1 VPLRPR
7 ESRFV
12 ADYDWKLLGSWS
24 RLALANAR
32 SDRIL
37 ANPATQKR
45 GFDRQIAFR
54 IRHRYRFPWNWLP
67 MHRRTILQTGL
78 GLAIGAPLLA
88 AMKPN
93 DFDAAADVLTRVTDA
108 GQVEA
113 AAMYVRHGESVLSR
127 SFGAAPREDAIFLL
141 ASISKPMSVA
151 AVMTLYEQKRFQLDD
166 PVHRFLPEFSGDARD
181 RVTMRH
187 LLTHVSGLPDQLPE
201 NTALRSR
208 HAELDEFVERAMK
221 TPLRF
226 VPGSQYSYSSMG
238 ILLASEVARRISGKS
253 IATLVDEAVYRPL
266 EMKHSAMGIGRLDR
280 ASLIRCQVESAAA
293 ESGSGD
299 RATRDWDWNSDYWR
313 QLGAPWGGAHG
324 SAADVAR
331 FLDAFLHPQ
340 GRWLQPDTARLMT
353 TNHNPPGIRPRG
365 LGFDLGSQ
373 LGGGRSSAMTFG
385 HGGSTGTLCWAD
397 PASDAICVIL
407 TTLPSQAANPH
418 PREVTSKRVA
428 EAIG

>member
-1 VPLRPR
+1 
-7 ESRFV
+7 
-12 ADYDWKLLGSWS
+12 
-24 RLALANAR
+24 
-32 SDRIL
+32 
-37 ANPATQKR
+37 
-45 GFDRQIAFR
+45 
-54 IRHRYRFPWNWLP
+54 

-78 GLAIGAPLLA
+78 GLAVGTPLLA

-93 DFDAAADVLTRVTDA
+93 AFDAAADVLTRATDA
-108 GQVEA
+108 GQVESA
-113 AAMYVRHGESVLSR
+113 ALYVRHGESVLSR
-127 SFGAAPREDAIFLL
+127 SFGAAPPEDAIFLL

-151 AVMTLYEQKRFQLDD
+151 AVMTLYDRQQFQLDD
-166 PVHRFLPEFSGDARD
+166 PAQKFLPEFSGGQRD
-181 RVTMRH
+181 KVTMRH

-208 HAELDEFVERAMK
+208 HAELGEFVERAMN
-221 TPLRF
+221 TPLQF
-226 VPGSQYSYSSMG
+226 TPGSRYSYSSMG
-238 ILLASEVARRISGKS
+238 ILLASEVARRISGKT

-266 EMKHSAMGIGRLDR
+266 NMHHSAMGIGRLKR
-280 ASLIRCQVESAAA
+280 ESLMRCQVESAAP

-299 RATRDWDWNSDYWR
+299 PATRDWNWNSDYWR

-331 FLDAFLHPQ
+331 FLDAFLHPPEKF
-340 GRWLQPDTARLMT
+340 LQPDTVQLMI

-397 PASDAICVIL
+397 PASDAICVVL

-428 EAIG
+428 EAIA